1 MMKKMMMTTT
11 TTMMMTMMIDD
22 DDDDGDDDDTYSK
35 YIMYIQAAQSGVQ
48 SSGSEMKG
56 TTPLKSL
63 AQDKDSLGQRAP
75 AAAVVPR

>member
-1 MMKKMMMTTT
+1 M
-11 TTMMMTMMIDD
+11 DD
-22 DDDDGDDDDTYSK
+22 DDDDDDMYSI

-63 AQDKDSLGQRAP
+63 AQDKDSVGQRTP
-75 AAAVVPR
+75 AAAVVPRWQDGDPQSVRLM